1 MKTHITEYDMKLA
14 DIMSAIK
21 YEFPDFKIIEKK
33 DSRLMRI
40 LAKVLFFNKNFMT
53 RYITV
58 IGSTVYVPSKQRMK
72 ENPYAALEVLCHE
85 WVHMKDNK
93 AMGPLFKLL
102 YLTPQIFSLVA
113 LASLW
118 TGNLWWLGFLV
129 FLLPFPSF
137 GRSELEMRAYS
148 VSMAVAWWV
157 LEQEPDYEKISK
169 YFTSS
174 AYYWMYPIKEAAIED
189 LEENFERI
197 KRMELR
203 PHEQQILEILVP
215 ES

>member
-1 MKTHITEYDMKLA
+1 MTYEQLKLVNLLSAMEA
-14 DIMSAIK
+14 D
-21 YEFPDFKIIEKK
+21 FPDFKIVSKQ
-33 DSRLMRI
+33 DSKLMKF
-40 LAKVLFFNKNFMT
+40 LAKVLFFNKDFMT
-53 RYITV
+53 RYVTV
-58 IGSTVYVPSKQRMK
+58 IGQTVYVPSKDWMK
-72 ENPYAALEVLCHE
+72 FNPAAALITLSHE
-85 WVHMKDNK
+85 WAHMKDNRK
-93 AMGPLFKLL
+93 WKFL
-102 YLTPQIFSLVA
+102 YTLAYLSPQIFSLVA

-118 TGNLWWLGFLV
+118 TGNLWWLGFLA
-129 FLLPFPSF
+129 FLLPFPSL

-174 AYYWMYPIKEAAIED
+174 AYYWMYPIKEAAIDD

-203 PHEQQILEILVP
+203 PHEKQILEILIDG
-215 ES
+215 